1 MKAFKEN
8 YVLDSNL
15 PMTIVTSDC
24 EKDGD
29 WLESA
34 IRKEPGCADLT
45 IIRGAVGPTIGA
57 HVGPGMVAVIFWG
70 KNRADKASLTD
81 RIAKKVRRVRA
92 FVALRLALQSLVGA
106 LRRPPSSFRA
116 IRSTTEPLTG

>member
-1 MKAFKEN
+1 MYKRQFKEN
-8 YVLDSNL
+8 YVLDPNL

-45 IIRGAVGPTIGA
+45 IVRGAVGPTIGA

-81 RIAKKVRRVRA
+81 RIAKKVR
-92 FVALRLALQSLVGA
+92 G
-106 LRRPPSSFRA
+106 
-116 IRSTTEPLTG
+116 